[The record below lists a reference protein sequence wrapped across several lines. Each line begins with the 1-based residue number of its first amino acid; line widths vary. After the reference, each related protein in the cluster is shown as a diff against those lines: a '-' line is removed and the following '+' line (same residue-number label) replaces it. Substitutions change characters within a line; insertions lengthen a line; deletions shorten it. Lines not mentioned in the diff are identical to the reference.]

1 MKEKMQQTMERK
13 DSRYCIQGERRRER
27 EKLRK
32 QDTERQRTLER
43 ARSQNKK
50 QEMGIKQNIKGMEK
64 THFISS
70 PSFLDFQTQTKASE
84 AKFLL
89 DHKIIFVSSII
100 KITIMA

>member
-1 MKEKMQQTMERK
+1 MERK

-32 QDTERQRTLER
+32 QDIERQRTLER
-43 ARSQNKK
+43 ARSQK
-50 QEMGIKQNIKGMEK
+50 QEARNGIKQNTKGMEK
-64 THFISS
+64 THFTSS

-89 DHKIIFVSSII
+89 DH
-100 KITIMA
+100 